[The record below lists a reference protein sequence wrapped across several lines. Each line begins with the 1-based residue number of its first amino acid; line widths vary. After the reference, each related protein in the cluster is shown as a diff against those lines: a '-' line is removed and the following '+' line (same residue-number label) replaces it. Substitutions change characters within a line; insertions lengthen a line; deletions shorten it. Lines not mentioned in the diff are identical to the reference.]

1 MLTDKEKLMFKYSD
15 KILDIID
22 NLEEFTR
29 GDLQGAIEAQMMMI
43 ISEAQKLLLE
53 KHLTI

>member
-1 MLTDKEKLMFKYSD
+1 MLTEKEKLMFKYSD

-43 ISEAQKLLLE
+43 INEAQKL
-53 KHLTI
+53 